1 MEKVKVM
8 IVDDS
13 KVSRAMLKGSLSKTN
28 FEVVAMA
35 KNAAEAV
42 QMYEQFN
49 PAVVTMEDRHDQCD
63 EGCQPCGAG
72 PRCRDQRVLAEAGQH
87 E

>member
-13 KVSRAMLKGSLSKTN
+13 KVSRAMLANHLSKTN

-35 KNAAEAV
+35 KDAAEALTL
-42 QMYEQFN
+42 YREFS
-49 PAVVTMEDRHDQCD
+49 PDIVTMLSLIHI
-63 EGCQPCGAG
+63 
-72 PRCRDQRVLAEAGQH
+72 
-87 E
+87 